1 MTRAEFM
8 KRLAELLNDVSPSER
23 EEAIQYYNDYFD
35 DAGEENEQGVIAS
48 LGTPEAVAKTIKAG
62 LADGGSVGEFTEK
75 GFNSYEAERTNEVM
89 NPQQDSQQEAKG
101 DNQNSY
107 DQKSYTYSGYENPYK
122 NAQTNNQ
129 QSYGQQSTEIQ
140 PKKKKMSGFMIALIV
155 ILCIFASPV
164 LIGIAGG
171 LFGVLVGILG
181 ALFGI
186 IIGFGAAAVSLIVV
200 GICLFV
206 YGITLLFG
214 TPLGGLCLMGI
225 AMVCVAIGLI
235 FLWLTVLICGGLI
248 PAIVRGIVKLFQKI
262 FHRGGA
268 KA

>member
-8 KRLAELLNDVSPSER
+8 EKLSELLKDVSPSER

-35 DAGEENEQGVIAS
+35 DAGEENEQGVIFS

-62 LADGGSVGEFTEK
+62 LADGDSVGEFTEK
-75 GFNSYEAERTNEVM
+75 GFRNYEAEKTNEVM
-89 NPQQDSQQEAKG
+89 DPQQNSKQDSEQSSNGEG
-101 DNQNSY
+101 QN
-107 DQKSYTYSGYENPYK
+107 SYTYSGYENPYK
-122 NAQTNNQ
+122 SKQTYNQ
-129 QSYGQQSTEIQ
+129 QSNGTKTTEIQ
-140 PKKKKMSGFMIALIV
+140 PQKKKMSTGMIVLIV

-164 LIGIAGG
+164 LLGIASG
-171 LFGVLVGILG
+171 LIGLIIGLVS

-186 IIGFGAAAVSLIVV
+186 VIAFGATAIALIVV

-225 AMVCVAIGLI
+225 AMVCAAIGLL
-235 FLWLTVLICGGLI
+235 FLWLTVLICGSLVPTVI
-248 PAIVRGIVKLFQKI
+248 RGIANLFQKI

>member
-8 KRLAELLNDVSPSER
+8 TRLAELLNDVSPSER

-35 DAGEENEQGVIAS
+35 DAGVENEQGVIAS

-75 GFNSYEAERTNEVM
+75 GFNSYEAEKTNEVM
-89 NPQQDSQQEAKG
+89 DP
-101 DNQNSY
+101 
-107 DQKSYTYSGYENPYK
+107 QKSSDYENPYK
-122 NAQTNNQ
+122 SNQT
-129 QSYGQQSTEIQ
+129 YGGQTYSGPTNDGQGYTQKNEVSKTE
-140 PKKKKMSGFMIALIV
+140 KKKMSGGMIALIV
-155 ILCIFASPV
+155 ILCIFASPF

-171 LFGVLVGILG
+171 LFGAFVGLLG
-181 ALFGI
+181 GLFGL
-186 IIGFGAAAVSLIVV
+186 IIGFGAAAIALIVV

-214 TPLGGLCLMGI
+214 APLGGLCLMGI
-225 AMVCVAIGLI
+225 ALICVAIGLF

-248 PAIVRGIVKLFQKI
+248 PAAVRGIVKLFQKI
-262 FHRGGA
+262 FHRGGN